1 MNILLITAAGKAS
14 RFHDVGYDSP
24 KFLLPWTNNK
34 PILKTIINELCYSN
48 KIDFI
53 LLVVNYREKYFKDK
67 IELCLPNK
75 INSKI
80 IFVKDT
86 LGQAHTTYLGVE
98 ELIKLK
104 IENNPIIVHN
114 SDTIL
119 KNRDIEVLTN
129 FNIDLDICG
138 YVNTFQSMDKNYSY
152 VIESDGL
159 VESFLEKKIVSPLA
173 SSGLVSFSSGKKF
186 HEIFNKL
193 MKNNLEGDEFFI
205 SKLINESI
213 KKGDI
218 YKINHN
224 ESAEDTIVLGTPEEY
239 CKAYTLDS
247 TGLGN

>member
-24 KFLLPWTNNK
+24 KFLLPWTNRQ
-34 PILKTIINELCYSN
+34 PILNTIIKELCYSN

-53 LLVVNYREKYFKDK
+53 LLIVNYREKYFKDR
-67 IELCLPNK
+67 IEACLPSE
-75 INSKI
+75 INNKI

-104 IENNPIIVHN
+104 LENNPIIVHN

-129 FNIDLDICG
+129 FNTDLDICG

-152 VIESDGL
+152 VLETNGL
-159 VESFLEKKIVSPLA
+159 VDSFLEKKIVSPLA

-193 MKNNLEGDEFFI
+193 MTDNLEGDELFI
-205 SKLINESI
+205 SRLINESI

-218 YKINHN
+218 YKIIHN
-224 ESAEDTIVLGTPEEY
+224 NSAEDTIVLGTPEEY

>member
-34 PILKTIINELCYSN
+34 PILSTIIDELCFSN
-48 KIDFI
+48 KINFI
-53 LLVVNYREKYFKDK
+53 LLIVNYREKYFKNR
-67 IELCLPNK
+67 IEACLPSNIK
-75 INSKI
+75 NKI

-86 LGQAHTTYLGVE
+86 LGQAHTTYIGVE

-104 IENNPIIVHN
+104 LEDNPIIIHN

-119 KNRDIEVLTN
+119 KNRNIEVLTN

-138 YVNTFQSMDKNYSY
+138 YVNTFQSMNKNYSY
-152 VIESDGL
+152 VLESNGL
-159 VESFLEKKIVSPLA
+159 VDSFLEKKIVSPLA
-173 SSGLVSFSSGKKF
+173 SSGLVTFSSGKKF
-186 HEIFNKL
+186 HDIFNKF
-193 MKNNLEGDEFFI
+193 MKNNLEGDELFI
-205 SKLINESI
+205 SRLINESI
-213 KKGDI
+213 KTGDI

-224 ESAEDTIVLGTPEEY
+224 ELAEDTIVLGTPEEY

>member
-24 KFLLPWTNNK
+24 KFLLPWTNRQ
-34 PILKTIINELCYSN
+34 PILNTIIKELCYSN

-53 LLVVNYREKYFKDK
+53 LLIVNYREKYFKDR
-67 IELCLPNK
+67 IEACLPSE
-75 INSKI
+75 INHKI

-104 IENNPIIVHN
+104 LENNPIIVHN

-129 FNIDLDICG
+129 FNRDLDICG

-152 VIESDGL
+152 VLETNGL
-159 VESFLEKKIVSPLA
+159 VDSFLEKKIVSPLA

-193 MKNNLEGDEFFI
+193 MKDNLEGDELFI
-205 SKLINESI
+205 SRLINESI

-218 YKINHN
+218 YKIIHN
-224 ESAEDTIVLGTPEEY
+224 NSAEDTIVLGTPEEY